1 LNRERSIFKG
11 TAIMDAIFKLV
22 SVSRGTASFLGTFDS
37 PTFTGLFAQSRNLSA
52 REVCLANRVVGKVMG
67 TKAFPDSYSL
77 MLDTAISDTD
87 AQYAINQGVITGLC
101 FDSSGL
107 WLTDRVSPG
116 SPTFNIARADG
127 SLFAKR
133 FMTPEQRD
141 AFHAEQAKFGALRKS
156 APSDRELSA
165 SMPVPRL
172 PAFTRVPDFFGH
184 LTASSRRFHR

>member
-1 LNRERSIFKG
+1 
-11 TAIMDAIFKLV
+11 MDAIFKLV

-37 PTFTGLFAQSRNLSA
+37 MTFAGLFAQTRNLSA
-52 REVCLANRVVGKVMG
+52 REVCLANRVVGKVTG
-67 TKAFPDSYSL
+67 SKAYPDSNSL
-77 MLDTAISDTD
+77 MLDTAIIDTD
-87 AQYAINQGVITGLC
+87 AQYALNQGVITGLC

-116 SPTFNIARADG
+116 SLTFNFARANG

-133 FMTPEQRD
+133 FMTSEERD
-141 AFHAEQAKFGALRKS
+141 VFHAEQAKRGLLRKS

-172 PAFTRVPDFFGH
+172 PAFTRVPNFFDH
-184 LTASSRRFHR
+184 LSASSRRFSR